1 LIEPEDEGLAPAPT
15 GSLVLVGQDQIIGRA
30 WAQYYPVWDRRL
42 L

>member
-1 LIEPEDEGLAPAPT
+1 MT
-15 GSLVLVGQDQIIGRA
+15 GSLVLVSHEQIVGRA